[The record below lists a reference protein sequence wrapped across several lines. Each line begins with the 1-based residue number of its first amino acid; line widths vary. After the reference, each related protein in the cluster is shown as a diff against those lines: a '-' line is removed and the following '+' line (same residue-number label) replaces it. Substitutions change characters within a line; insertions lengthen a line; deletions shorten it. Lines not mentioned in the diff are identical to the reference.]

1 MKKEDMIKKLIEL
14 GVDESKQDLRKKTNK
29 ELSAMLRDAERTEKE
44 DHVEDEYIKHL
55 DPDRLVPVMS
65 IFDGVLS
72 YGSEQYRRHWVFRK
86 LGQKDKIPLG
96 EIQTAMNVSPSVF
109 ARPHLVILDEEVV
122 KYLGLEDVY
131 KFIDNEKQLMDIF
144 NLSMEEFKEI
154 VENAPDGLKEMI
166 VSRAIKKEYDSGE
179 LYDMRKIRLIEDTYD
194 VDIVQK

>member
-166 VSRAIKKEYDSGE
+166 VSRAIKEYDSGE

>member
-166 VSRAIKKEYDSGE
+166 VSRAIKEYDSGE

-194 VDIVQK
+194 VEIVQK